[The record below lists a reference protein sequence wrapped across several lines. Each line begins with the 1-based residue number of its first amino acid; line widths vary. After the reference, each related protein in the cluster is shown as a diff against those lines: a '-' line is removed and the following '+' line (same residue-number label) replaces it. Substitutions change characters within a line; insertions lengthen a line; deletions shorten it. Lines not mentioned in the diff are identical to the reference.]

1 MDSATSVA
9 EIFDAA
15 RHGDPNADRVVRIE
29 ARRLAHAIAAVA
41 AVLDP
46 ELVVLGGGIGTG
58 GGDLLLRPI
67 AEALASISPFTP
79 RLEVSTL
86 GVDAVIAGCSTTG
99 LRLAFDRIFG
109 SDTPI
114 ARTAIDLMRV
124 REQRR
129 GEDAPAD
136 KTAP

>member
-1 MDSATSVA
+1 MRSATSVA
-9 EIFDAA
+9 AIFDAA
-15 RHGDPNADRVVRIE
+15 RHGDPDADHVVRTE
-29 ARRLAHAIAAVA
+29 ARRLAHGIAAVA

-67 AEALASISPFTP
+67 AEALASISPFSP

-86 GVDAVIAGCSTTG
+86 GVDAVIAGCSTTA

-114 ARTAIDLMRV
+114 ARTAIDLMKV

-129 GEDAPAD
+129 SEDIPAD
-136 KTAP
+136 RSA